1 MSMRTLVSTDGS
13 EPSRK
18 TLRFVARL
26 AHPLPL
32 EVTLV
37 HAVHLQSLEYK
48 MIPDF
53 QVEMIQE
60 GAKRAARELL
70 EREVAFLRERGV
82 EATSHLLFG
91 TPGNAICEFAE
102 TEQMAL
108 VALGR
113 KGHSDLQDLMF
124 GSVSNHVVHHCRL
137 PVLVVKKAGPVMEP
151 DGYERPVRTLV
162 AVDGSESSGRCLDFL
177 ASLDE
182 ARDGLQLT
190 LMRVVNPDQ
199 AGLEHLP
206 HRSRYEALSGMHRQA
221 EEMLGE
227 VAARFR
233 DLGFQVETRVE
244 EGTAGKTICRVY
256 EEDDFELIC
265 MGRRG
270 LGEIADV
277 LFGAVCHFVV
287 HHCPGH
293 VLVVS

>member
-1 MSMRTLVSTDGS
+1 MSIRTLVSTDGS

-32 EVTLV
+32 KVTLV
-37 HAVHLQSLEYK
+37 HALHLQSLEYK

-60 GAKRAARELL
+60 GAKRAARALL
-70 EREVAFLRERGV
+70 EKEIAFLTEQGV
-82 EATSHLLFG
+82 EADSRLIFG
-91 TPGNAICEFAE
+91 APGSAICEFAE
-102 TEQMAL
+102 KEKVAL

-113 KGHSDLQDLMF
+113 RGHGDLQDLMF
-124 GSVSNHVVHHCRL
+124 GSVSNHVVHHCGL
-137 PVLVVKKAGPVMEP
+137 PVLVVKKAGPEMEP
-151 DGYERPVRTLV
+151 EGYERPVRTLV
-162 AVDGSESSGRCLDFL
+162 AVDGSEPSSRCLDFL

-182 ARDGLQLT
+182 ARKGLQLT

-199 AGLEHLP
+199 PGLEHLP
-206 HRSRYEALSGMHRQA
+206 HRSRYEALIGMHRQA
-221 EEMLGE
+221 EEKLAE
-227 VAARFR
+227 DAQRLR
-233 DLGFQVETRVE
+233 DLGFKVDTRVE

-256 EEDDFELIC
+256 DEDEYEMIC

-270 LGEIADV
+270 LGEIKDV

-293 VLVVS
+293 VLVVP